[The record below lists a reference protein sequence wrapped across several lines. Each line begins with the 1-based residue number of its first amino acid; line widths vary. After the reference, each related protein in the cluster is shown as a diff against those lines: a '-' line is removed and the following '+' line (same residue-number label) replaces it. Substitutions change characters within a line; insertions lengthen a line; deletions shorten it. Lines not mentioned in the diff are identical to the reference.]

1 MKVVQNVI
9 RMPIC
14 DCQYVIMLELECN
27 FSALIGINIKVVQN
41 VIMMSEHFSQ
51 KSCSECLHENFYIQ
65 CFSSSNDLLTFHRLI
80 TFMNMFCSASSVTKL
95 LLTSHI
101 RQFYFKEKNLIHAET
116 GIIDTDILL
125 LVPHFYKQKKLRQ
138 FVFRNY

>member
-1 MKVVQNVI
+1 MNLGIKMNVVQNVNMSLLI
-9 RMPIC
+9 CHYVRM
-14 DCQYVIMLELECN
+14 QL
-27 FSALIGINIKVVQN
+27 FSLGINMK
-41 VIMMSEHFSQ
+41 VIMMSDHFSQ

-101 RQFYFKEKNLIHAET
+101 RQLYFKEKNLIHAET
-116 GIIDTDILL
+116 GIINTDILL
-125 LVPHFYKQKKLRQ
+125 LVTHFYKQKT
-138 FVFRNY
+138 

>member
-1 MKVVQNVI
+1 MWLSICHYVRT
-9 RMPIC
+9 RM
-14 DCQYVIMLELECN
+14 QL
-27 FSALIGINIKVVQN
+27 FSLGINMKVVQN
-41 VIMMSEHFSQ
+41 VIMMSDHFSQ

-101 RQFYFKEKNLIHAET
+101 RQLYFKEKNLIHAET
-116 GIIDTDILL
+116 GIINTDILL
-125 LVPHFYKQKKLRQ
+125 LVPHFYKQKTLIG
-138 FVFRNY
+138 NSYLETTNL